1 MQVSPGMQMTK
12 ENLDQI
18 EALAERSPIWQ
29 LSHLINLVR
38 YGLTHVTEEV
48 RQQGDALM
56 LKLNKLAEQEA
67 VLPQGTASAT
77 VMYPEPHLQ
86 LPDLAPIQQAA

>member
-67 VLPQGTASAT
+67 VLPPSTASAT
-77 VMYPEPHLQ
+77 VMYLEPHLQ

>member
-38 YGLTHVTEEV
+38 YGLTHVSDEV

-56 LKLNKLAEQEA
+56 LKLNKLADQEA
-67 VLPQGTASAT
+67 VVPQVAASAA
-77 VMYPEPHLQ
+77 VLYLEPRLQ
-86 LPDLAPIQQAA
+86 LPDLAPTQQAA